1 MQRTKGR
8 AALERTAEGGYIF
21 SQLEFLNHVGPS
33 FPKLSNDLSLPAVL
47 QYLVPVRPGAFL

>member
-33 FPKLSNDLSLPAVL
+33 FPKL
-47 QYLVPVRPGAFL
+47 QQ